1 MSLQWLVRE
10 WTVMIKDY
18 IEETRIKKEKDAPR
32 TKVIFFRM
40 YTSNLSAKE
49 IRYERYTGYINNFGW
64 YDEGG
69 NYKGKTNPHK
79 YVLFNDAN
87 EEFFNKLDSSFG
99 NLITF
104 MNEFEKNIT
113 DSKIKELS
121 EGGQVLLPERL

>member
-1 MSLQWLVRE
+1 
-10 WTVMIKDY
+10 MIKDY

-40 YTSNLSAKE
+40 YTTDYTQIKE
-49 IRYERYTGYINNFGW
+49 IKYEHRIGYINNFGW
-64 YDEGG
+64 YDEKGS
-69 NYKGKTNPHK
+69 YQGKTNPHK

-121 EGGQVLLPERL
+121 EGGQILLPERL